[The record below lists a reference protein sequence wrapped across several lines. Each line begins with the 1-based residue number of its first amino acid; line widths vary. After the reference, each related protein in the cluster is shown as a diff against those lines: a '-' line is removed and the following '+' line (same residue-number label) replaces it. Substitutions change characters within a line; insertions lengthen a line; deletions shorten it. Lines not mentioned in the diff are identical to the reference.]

1 MDNILVERINRI
13 FNYQIN
19 NGSTVKK
26 FIERI
31 DEELILFKNISEKE
45 KFLLMFCEKI
55 KQERDEHEKTCDD
68 PDYCKKSILLKESE
82 YFVSQ
87 RLEENSFIH
96 FKEMDFFSK
105 EEKAVLNK
113 KIDDLLFEVKILKM
127 GQELIYNDLYTE
139 FEDLKNLYF
148 IGKKNWKQV
157 FLGKLS
163 EMVLSGVI
171 DETISKKIIHLI
183 KEQIPD
189 IILLKI

>member
-139 FEDLKNLYF
+139 FEDLKNLYC

>member
-1 MDNILVERINRI
+1 MDKILVERINRI

>member
-19 NGSTVKK
+19 NSSTVKK